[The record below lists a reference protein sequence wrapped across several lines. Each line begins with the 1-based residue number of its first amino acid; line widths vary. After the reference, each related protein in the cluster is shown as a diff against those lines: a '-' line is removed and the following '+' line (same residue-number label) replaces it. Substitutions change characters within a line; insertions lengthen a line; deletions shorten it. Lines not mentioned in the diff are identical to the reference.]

1 MTQREKRVTLRVLS
15 DHLGLSP
22 TTISRV
28 LNGAPGADAIP
39 ADTQQRI
46 FSAARELAY
55 RPNFHARTLRTRR
68 SFSFGVVAPEIGD
81 SYTAGVIGGIER
93 RLLSEGYFYFVASHR
108 SDRELL
114 QRYLALLEE
123 RAVEGLLLVNAP
135 VLERPRLPTVAVAG
149 HTKIEGVTNV
159 AIDHDL
165 AASAALSHLLELG
178 HRRIAFFRG
187 HPDSADSEDRWRAI
201 LGAAETL
208 ELEIDEDL
216 TLQLRV
222 QPSERWAAYREGYD
236 FGRRLLERR
245 LGATSLFAFDDVSAI
260 GAMRAFLDA
269 GLAVPG
275 DISVVGFDDIES
287 AAFLNPSLTTIRQPL
302 RRMGEIAAE
311 VLLARLGD
319 GEDPGTISV
328 EPELVT
334 RASTGPA
341 PS

>member
-1 MTQREKRVTLRVLS
+1 
-15 DHLGLSP
+15 
-22 TTISRV
+22 
-28 LNGAPGADAIP
+28 
-39 ADTQQRI
+39 
-46 FSAARELAY
+46 
-55 RPNFHARTLRTRR
+55 
-68 SFSFGVVAPEIGD
+68 VAPEIGD